1 MFSYIT
7 MFKRILIILVFGSIL
22 SSCSDEKRLDVGVRE
37 SRLTPCPDSPNCVS
51 SQNSDSAYSVVPLT
65 YDSEA
70 GKVIADL
77 KVVVGTMK
85 GATIVSESALYLH
98 VVFQSDVFRFID
110 DVEFVVDEVAK
121 VVHVRS
127 ASRMGYYDFG
137 VNRRRVEKIRQ
148 AWNKKKSYNKQES
161 TL

>member
-1 MFSYIT
+1 
-7 MFKRILIILVFGSIL
+7 MFKTISIILVFVSIL
-22 SSCSDEKRLDVGVRE
+22 SSCSDEKRLHVGVRE
-37 SRLTPCPDSPNCVS
+37 SRLTPCPESPNCVS
-51 SQNSDSAYSVVPLT
+51 SQGSDSAHAVAPLAYET
-65 YDSEA
+65 EA

-77 KVVVGTMK
+77 KVVVGSMK
-85 GATIVSESALYLH
+85 GATIASESALYLH

-110 DVEFVVDEVAK
+110 DVEFVVDEAVK

-127 ASRMGYYDFG
+127 ASRVGYYDFG

-148 AWNKKKSYNKQES
+148 AWNQKKSYNKQES